1 MCRYELSEIQVLY
14 RASFKMVN
22 VNCQVSEFVREEERI
37 GDDRLCLESVQQF
50 CVLKGGKEEMSKN
63 SK

>member
-1 MCRYELSEIQVLY
+1 
-14 RASFKMVN
+14 MVN
-22 VNCQVSEFVREEERI
+22 VSCRVSEFVREEGRI